1 MLADVSVADQTAFS
15 SQRARAHRPTKK
27 PPFLVAQL
35 VVMAIFIVIG
45 FRAVKSF
52 RIEPIAAPEA
62 WRSTK
67 ASLIVIC

>member
-1 MLADVSVADQTAFS
+1 
-15 SQRARAHRPTKK
+15 
-27 PPFLVAQL
+27 
-35 VVMAIFIVIG
+35 MAIFIVIG